1 MTATTGDLEI
11 IAEAAQGFEGN
22 ERLALLLVRAAQ
34 AGGADI
40 VKFQLVYAEELATPD
55 YAYFGLFKQ
64 LEMSDASWKLV
75 AQAARDA
82 GIGLVFDI
90 FGERSLRLALEL
102 GAAGVKLHSTDF
114 YNTRLVRAALE
125 RSPHVYLSAGGIE
138 YDDIVRILDSYAI
151 VPGRATLLFG
161 FQGEPTSINDNHIA
175 RIPAIAARCPG
186 LRLGFMDHADGS
198 LDEAGWLG
206 LLALPLGA
214 TVIEKHVTLHRALG
228 LEDGVSA
235 LEPDEFALYSARLR
249 AAKVALGS
257 AALQLSPGETAYGQR
272 SVKVLVATRDIA
284 AGSRITEDDLIGLRA
299 PMVEGLTPL
308 RMMAE
313 AVGQS
318 AGQDLRAGTPVYKE
332 WLR

>member
-1 MTATTGDLEI
+1 MTGDLEI
-11 IAEAAQGFEGN
+11 IAEAAQGFEGS

-64 LEMSDASWKLV
+64 LEMSDASWGRV
-75 AQAARDA
+75 AQAAREA

-114 YNTRLVRAALE
+114 YNTRLARAAIA
-125 RSPHVYLSAGGIE
+125 RAPHVYLSAGGIE
-138 YDDIVRILDSYAI
+138 YDDIVRTLESYAI
-151 VPGRATLLFG
+151 APGRATLMFG
-161 FQGEPTSINDNHIA
+161 YQGEPTPIGENHIA

-228 LEDGVSA
+228 LEDAVSA
-235 LEPDEFALYSARLR
+235 LEPDEFAVYVGRLR
-249 AAKVALGS
+249 AAMLALGS
-257 AALQLSPGETAYGQR
+257 PELQLSAGETAYGQR
-272 SVKVLVATRDIA
+272 SVKVLVMTRDVPV
-284 AGSRITEDDLIGLRA
+284 GTRITEDDVIGLRA
-299 PMVEGLTPL
+299 PMTDGLTPA
-308 RMMAE
+308 RMMSD
-313 AVGQS
+313 AVGRT
-318 AGQDLRAGTPVYKE
+318 AARDLRSGTPVYKE